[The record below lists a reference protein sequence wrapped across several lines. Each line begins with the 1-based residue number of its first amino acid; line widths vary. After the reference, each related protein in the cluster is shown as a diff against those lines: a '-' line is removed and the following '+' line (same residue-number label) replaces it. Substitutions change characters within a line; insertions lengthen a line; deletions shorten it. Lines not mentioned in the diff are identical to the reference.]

1 MISILTP
8 TRGRPDN
15 VKRLVESALS
25 TAKFPDEIELLFY
38 IDEDDDSF
46 PPGIEPKN
54 VKLIRGPRMWLSLL
68 QNILYAHCNGDIVM
82 YAGDDLVFK
91 THNWDEKVVNAI
103 EKYPDKITLV
113 YPNDLATHGENMA
126 IHGFLHRNWINA
138 VGCWVAP
145 GRGSLYDL
153 WHTDVARKL
162 GRLQY
167 LEDVHIAHVHYRQ
180 GEGLAVFDETYRY
193 VSSAT
198 RSWVPIYTYKK
209 LTRERRIDFV
219 LLTEKMQGT
228 IPIDY
233 HYVIGEWLS
242 SNKDKFGLKGVDK
255 RRLRTLS
262 NFEIIPVILK
272 NIFKVLFRLRRMSD

>member
-15 VKRLVESALS
+15 VKRLVDSALA
-25 TAKFPDEIELLFY
+25 TAKFPDEVELLFY
-38 IDEDDDSF
+38 VDSDDDTF
-46 PPGIEPKN
+46 PTEMESEN
-54 VKLIRGPRMWLSLL
+54 VRLIRGPRMWLSVL
-68 QNILYAHCNGDIVM
+68 QNILYANCRGDI
-82 YAGDDLVFK
+82 
-91 THNWDEKVVNAI
+91 EKF
-103 EKYPDKITLV
+103 PDKLVLV
-113 YPNDLATHGENMA
+113 YPNDLATHGESMA

-153 WHTDVARKL
+153 WHTEVARKL

-180 GEGLAVFDETYRY
+180 GEGLARFDETYKY

-198 RSWVPIYTYKK
+198 RSWVPMNTYKK
-209 LTRERRIDFV
+209 LKRERRIDYV
-219 LLTEKMQGT
+219 LLTEKLQGT
-228 IPIDY
+228 IPKDSNY
-233 HYVIGEWLS
+233 LIGEWLS
-242 SNKDKFGLKGVDK
+242 RNKDHLGLRSLDQ

-262 NFEIIPVILK
+262 NIEILPVILK

>member
-15 VKRLVESALS
+15 VKRLVDSALT
-25 TAKFPDEIELLFY
+25 TAKFPDEVELLFY
-38 IDEDDDSF
+38 VDSDDETF
-46 PPGIEPKN
+46 PTEIESEN
-54 VKLIRGPRMWLSLL
+54 VRLIRGPRMWLSVL
-68 QNILYAHCNGDIVM
+68 QNILYANCRGEIVM

-91 THNWDEKVVNAI
+91 TQNWDEKVINAI
-103 EKYPDKITLV
+103 EKFPDKLVLV
-113 YPNDLATHGENMA
+113 YPNDLATHGESMA

-162 GRLQY
+162 GRLKY

-180 GEGLAVFDETYRY
+180 GEGLATFDETYKY

-198 RSWVPIYTYKK
+198 RSWVPMNTYKK
-209 LTRERRIDFV
+209 LARERRIDLV
-219 LLTEKMQGT
+219 LLTEKLQGNT
-228 IPIDY
+228 PKDSN
-233 HYVIGEWLS
+233 YVIGEWLS
-242 SNKDKFGLKGVDK
+242 RNKDRLGLRNLDQ

-262 NFEIIPVILK
+262 NIEILPVILK
-272 NIFKVLFRLRRMSD
+272 NIFKVLLRLRRMND